1 MKKWLFC
8 ILLIFNSLYS
18 QNSICGLSP
27 IDKNI
32 VNCLTE
38 SPSVNAFNN
47 SIIKYIS
54 EEIGIS
60 PNFTFKYCA
69 NIKNAAAII
78 NPLQNNSRYILF
90 DSNYFNDLYNSDKL
104 SVLFI
109 IAHEMGHHLNGHTIP
124 KKHNN
129 IYELQQQELEAD
141 YFAGYIMFKL
151 GASEKNIIET
161 INKFPDPQ
169 NDYSSHPKNSLR
181 MNYALKGYLN
191 EANKYKAELYQ
202 IREKLSREL
211 NREMAIK
218 ELDELINS
226 LNQYAIT
233 NDSRHL
239 DIAEYILKKIDNG
252 SSITDKLKAYINYK
266 KGRYDLALEFYK
278 TKYLKTRDSGDLVDF
293 LNILSKTDKKSNEI
307 ESIIN
312 NLENTSENPEVL
324 LNLGIYFKQIA
335 DSQKSSIILKKA
347 YDLIKNK
354 EDSVLKSDILFS
366 YGRAIY
372 DEQLLKNRENMS
384 FAKILLMK
392 AKQIIEKYPNDK
404 FYRMYYNPMLFHL
417 GNIQSMDKDYKGAID
432 TYNQLL
438 TNERDRKDYIYKVN
452 ASLGNIYMV
461 FEKYPEAIQY
471 FTTAI
476 NHCEEDD
483 DEFKK
488 QYLFLRGRSYILNK
502 NTALGINDIK
512 TSCKMGEKLACE
524 TINEIDKI
532 TKTK

>member
-1 MKKWLFC
+1 MKKLLLC
-8 ILLIFNSLYS
+8 ILLISNSLYS

-27 IDKNI
+27 IDKSI
-32 VNCLTE
+32 INCLAE

-47 SIIKYIS
+47 SLIKYIS

-78 NPLQNNSRYILF
+78 NPLQNNTRYILF
-90 DSNYFNDLYNSDKL
+90 DSDYFNNLYNRDKL

-181 MNYALKGYLN
+181 INYALKGYLN
-191 EANKYKAELYQ
+191 EVNKYKAELYQ

-211 NREMAIK
+211 NREIALK

-226 LNQYAIT
+226 LNQYATT
-233 NDSRHL
+233 NDTKHL

-252 SSITDKLKAYINYK
+252 SSTTDKLKAYINYK
-266 KGRYDLALEFYK
+266 KGRYELAFEFYK
-278 TKYLKTRDSGDLVDF
+278 TKYLQTRDSDDLVDF
-293 LNILSKTDKKSNEI
+293 LNILSKTNKKSKEI

-324 LNLGIYFKQIA
+324 LNLGIYYKQIA
-335 DSQKSSIILKKA
+335 DNQKSRLVLKKA
-347 YDLIKNK
+347 YDLIKDK
-354 EDSVLKSDILFS
+354 DDSILKSDILFS

-372 DEQLLKNRENMS
+372 DEQLLKNEENMS
-384 FAKILLMK
+384 FSKILLMK

-404 FYRMYYNPMLFHL
+404 FYRLYYNPILFHL
-417 GNIQSMDKDYKGAID
+417 GNIQNMDKDYKGAID

-438 TNERDRKDYIYKVN
+438 IDEKDRKDYIYKVN
-452 ASLGNIYMV
+452 ASLGNIHML
-461 FEKYPEAIQY
+461 FEEYSEAIQY

-476 NHCEEDD
+476 NNCED

-488 QYLFLRGRSYILNK
+488 QYFFLRGRSYILNK
-502 NTALGINDIK
+502 NTTLGINDIK

-524 TINEIDKI
+524 TLNDIDKI
-532 TKTK
+532 IKTN